1 MGTTAGY
8 DKLVPEPTP
17 HSARYW
23 EGLNEHRLLLQQ
35 CPRCGKVRH
44 YPQPMCPVCHSMEVA
59 WIEASGRG
67 TVHSWTMT
75 HHAFHPGVRGD
86 LPYLLATVD
95 LEEGVRMNAQ
105 LRGVQPQRHAHRPA
119 GARRLRDGEGGPD
132 PALPRHGRRR
142 LSRLG

>member
-35 CPRCGKVRH
+35 CPRCGKLRH
-44 YPQPMCPVCHSMEVA
+44 YPQPMCPACHSMEVT

-75 HHAFHPGVRGD
+75 HHAFHPGLRGE

-105 LRGVQPQRHAHRPA
+105 LRGVPPEEMRIGLPVRVAFETVKEGLTLPYLVA
-119 GARRLRDGEGGPD
+119 GDAG
-132 PALPRHGRRR
+132 
-142 LSRLG
+142 

>member
-35 CPRCGKVRH
+35 CPSCGKLRH
-44 YPQPMCPVCHSMEVA
+44 YPQPMCPACHSMEVT

-75 HHAFHPGVRGD
+75 HHAFHPGVRGE

-105 LRGVQPQRHAHRPA
+105 LRGVPPERMRIGLPVRVAFETVKEGLTLPYLVA
-119 GARRLRDGEGGPD
+119 GDAG
-132 PALPRHGRRR
+132 
-142 LSRLG
+142 